1 MLLLAP
7 PCAIRSGEQLSLTHY
22 QLLGI
27 APDERDPRVIEESAL
42 ACMIRVRAYQ
52 WTHEAET
59 TLRLNEIAQA
69 LITLLDPERRR
80 QYDRSLDE
88 DDGREALESSSPWP
102 SRASAPRAATLSLL
116 PNEGGA
122 CDVKLVYRTK
132 TKN

>member
-1 MLLLAP
+1 MLLLVP
-7 PCAIRSGEQLSLTHY
+7 SCAIVSGDQLSLTHY

-69 LITLLDPERRR
+69 LITLLDPERRW

-88 DDGREALESSSPWP
+88 DDGRESPEASSP
-102 SRASAPRAATLSLL
+102 RPRRPTALPFL

-122 CDVKLVYRTK
+122 CDVKLVYRMK
-132 TKN
+132 SMV